1 MLAGIVMVITT
12 AAYPLMVQDTT
23 TRRDSVPAPVPVA
36 PAPVPPPPVPAP
48 LTPPTPTIEQI
59 RYMEGLKTATRGI
72 AQIRDGLNR
81 VVRTQQAGDSL
92 TRRRAARRLGGLC
105 GSGRSFIVSGRPKMQ
120 ATAYAD
126 SLRTLAKQLTTR
138 LDSLTATLPAC
149 EKTAGRDPTVATT
162 LTNRLKS
169 YDDALL
175 AFRNAQ
181 AALNKPDSSKA
192 VSQQ

>member
-1 MLAGIVMVITT
+1 MLVGLVMVITAVT
-12 AAYPLMVQDTT
+12 SQDTT
-23 TRRDSVPAPVPVA
+23 TSRDTVPVTPPPVAAPAAAPVPIQVPAP
-36 PAPVPPPPVPAP
+36 PPP
-48 LTPPTPTIEQI
+48 PTIEQI

-81 VVRTQQAGDSL
+81 VVRTQQSDSL
-92 TRRRAARRLGGLC
+92 TRRRAARRMGGLC

-120 ATAYAD
+120 SAAYAD
-126 SLRTLAKQLTTR
+126 SLRILAKQLTTR
-138 LDSLTATLPAC
+138 LDSLSAALTSC
-149 EKTAGRDPTVATT
+149 EKTAGRDPTTVTST
-162 LTNRLKS
+162 LTTRLKS

-181 AALNKPDSSKA
+181 AALNKPDSTKT